1 MLIEPCVEPGHYS
14 PTAPGHRQFGLQKDS
29 VFTDPP
35 HQYSLIQHHDNQLGR
50 RKQLLWCCHD
60 GSWKHHYRF
69 MTYSVRATN
78 LFERNCT
85 LFKSCEFF
93 MKVTED
99 IQKRL
104 SKGISREV
112 VGKRYLALTTSQR
125 TPQECRKI
133 LDVAKQPFLKCVQAA
148 KHGCLLQSTQ
158 LEILYYLQ
166 ALLVLKHLQRPG
178 VLQHMTVSEWKERIG
193 QK

>member
-1 MLIEPCVEPGHYS
+1 MMDPGNIITVC
-14 PTAPGHRQFGLQKDS
+14 PFVKDLEK
-29 VFTDPP
+29 VNFFFTKLRDLNLAS
-35 HQYSLIQHHDNQLGR
+35 QTIFNYL
-50 RKQLLWCCHD
+50 
-60 GSWKHHYRF
+60 KHVHRF